1 MAKTAKTTAKGY
13 RPATT
18 AIHGGILRS
27 QFGENSEAIFLTQSY
42 VYESAEE
49 AAARF
54 KGDDPGF
61 IYSRYANPTVAM
73 FEERMR
79 LLEGAGASRATAS
92 GMAAVTSVFLCH
104 LRAGDHVVAAKALFG
119 SCRYV
124 VEDLLPRYGIGSTL
138 VDGTDLDQWK
148 QAVQK
153 GKTRA
158 FFLESPTNP
167 TLDVIDIAEVAGIA
181 HQAGARLIVDNVFA
195 TPILQKPLTL
205 GADIV
210 VYSATKH
217 IDGQGRCLGGVVL
230 ADEKFVADHLHTFLR
245 QTGPSL
251 SPFNAWVLLK
261 GLETLELRVERQS
274 QNALEIA
281 NRLANN
287 PAVSRVIYPG
297 RADHPQ
303 ADLVKRQM
311 LGGSTLIAFEVAGGQ
326 AAAFRASNALKV
338 VRISNNLGDAKSLIT
353 HPTTTTHQRLSEEA
367 RLELGITPG
376 MLRLSIGLED
386 WRDLADDLDSAL
398 ATLK

>member
-119 SCRYV
+119 SCRYD

-138 VDGTDLDQWK
+138 VDGTDLGQWK
-148 QAVQK
+148 QAVKK

-230 ADEKFVADHLHTFLR
+230 ADEKFVADHLHNFLR
-245 QTGPSL
+245 RTGPSL

-386 WRDLADDLDSAL
+386 WRDLADDLESAL
-398 ATLK
+398 ATLR

>member
-1 MAKTAKTTAKGY
+1 
-13 RPATT
+13 
-18 AIHGGILRS
+18 
-27 QFGENSEAIFLTQSY
+27 
-42 VYESAEE
+42 
-49 AAARF
+49 
-54 KGDDPGF
+54 
-61 IYSRYANPTVAM
+61 
-73 FEERMR
+73 
-79 LLEGAGASRATAS
+79 
-92 GMAAVTSVFLCH
+92 
-104 LRAGDHVVAAKALFG
+104 
-119 SCRYV
+119 
-124 VEDLLPRYGIGSTL
+124 
-138 VDGTDLDQWK
+138 
-148 QAVQK
+148 
-153 GKTRA
+153 
-158 FFLESPTNP
+158 
-167 TLDVIDIAEVAGIA
+167 
-181 HQAGARLIVDNVFA
+181 
-195 TPILQKPLTL
+195 
-205 GADIV
+205 
-210 VYSATKH
+210 
-217 IDGQGRCLGGVVL
+217 
-230 ADEKFVADHLHTFLR
+230 
-245 QTGPSL
+245 
-251 SPFNAWVLLK
+251 VLLK

-398 ATLK
+398 ATLR